1 VSRPPVSR
9 ATTGSVETNRGRN
22 DALTLFGYAAWTM
35 QAAVKSKQ
43 SRAMA
48 RIRRSWPGVG
58 PEMVEALTSIVE
70 SVRQGY
76 LDALPIAAAIITEG
90 DEPYVECANDL
101 FRLIAEWDE
110 RLGERAINRVP
121 LLNSGPIG
129 ARLATFMQG
138 NESAHQFETADGRTV
153 AGRHFT
159 VRFARL
165 KVIDGQPPRFLLSLI
180 DKTAQVETEK
190 SLRSEMLR
198 DTLTGLPN
206 RFAFNERVDT
216 VLADPNFRE
225 GTYAVLAVDMTRFSR
240 VNECM
245 GALAGDELLITFARR
260 LVSALRPSDMLARIS
275 GDEFGILLRLDRGLS
290 DALRAAERI
299 KAVLTLPFRLSD
311 LEIRVD
317 CAIGCAI
324 LNHGVV
330 SADEVLRNAQFAL
343 KRAKLHGKTEV
354 YEPIEAQA
362 VRRRFSLETE
372 LRVAIE
378 SDALHLAFQ
387 PLIALDTGRVAGFEA
402 LARWTHDG
410 IPVPPGEFI
419 PVAEE
424 SGLIVQLGRWAL
436 TSALHTL
443 SEWDRRAGGTL
454 PVTVSVNLSP
464 IQIARDDVAALVCG
478 ARASSGVK
486 GDRLTL
492 ELTEGAIIRDPDRTA
507 SVLQALKQANVR
519 IAMDDFGTGYTSL
532 ALLQKLP
539 IDVLKIDQSFVS
551 EMLADGDSTAIVRAI
566 LSLARALGMAT
577 TAEGIDSDDLAEML
591 TELGCTYGQ
600 GYHYSEPLDADAAFD
615 YFMSRSA

>member
-1 VSRPPVSR
+1 
-9 ATTGSVETNRGRN
+9 
-22 DALTLFGYAAWTM
+22 M
-35 QAAVKSKQ
+35 QAAAKSKQ
-43 SRAMA
+43 LKSVAGQMA
-48 RIRRSWPGVG
+48 AHAGVG
-58 PEMVEALTSIVE
+58 LDLAEKMTTIIE

-76 LDALPIAAAIITEG
+76 LDALPIAAAIITQA
-90 DEPYVECANDL
+90 DEPYIECANDL

-110 RLGERAINRVP
+110 RLGERTIGRVP
-121 LLNSGPIG
+121 ILNSGPIG
-129 ARLATFMQG
+129 ARLATFMKG
-138 NESAHQFETADGRTV
+138 DEAAHQFETADGRNI

-159 VRFARL
+159 VRFALL
-165 KVIDGQPPRFLLSLI
+165 KVVQGQPRRFLLSLI

-206 RFAFNERVDT
+206 RFAFNERVDA

-225 GTYAVLAVDMTRFSR
+225 GAYAVLAVDMTRFSR

-260 LVSALRPSDMLARIS
+260 LVSALRPTDMLARTS
-275 GDEFGILLRLDRGLS
+275 GDEFGILMRLDRGMS
-290 DALRAAERI
+290 DAMRAAERI

-324 LNHGVV
+324 LNQGVGN
-330 SADEVLRNAQFAL
+330 ADEVLRNAQFAL
-343 KRAKLHGKTEV
+343 KRAKRQGVTEV

-378 SDALHLAFQ
+378 SEALTLAFQ

-402 LARWTHDG
+402 LARWDHDG
-410 IPVPPGEFI
+410 QAIPPSEFI

-436 TSALHTL
+436 STALETMAD
-443 SEWDRRAGGTL
+443 WDVRAGRAL
-454 PVTVSVNLSP
+454 PVGVSVNLSP
-464 IQIARDDVAALVCG
+464 IQISRDNVAALVSG
-478 ARASSGVK
+478 ALGATGVA
-486 GDRLTL
+486 GNRLTL
-492 ELTEGAIIRDPDRTA
+492 EVTESAIIHDPDRVA
-507 SVLQALKQANVR
+507 AVLKAMKRFDVR

-532 ALLQKLP
+532 ASLQKLP
-539 IDVLKIDQSFVS
+539 IDVLKIDQTFVS
-551 EMLADGDSTAIVRAI
+551 DMLANGDSTAIVRAV
-566 LSLARALGMAT
+566 LSLARALGMET

-600 GYHYSEPLDADAAFD
+600 GFHYSAALRADDAFA
-615 YFMSRSA
+615 YFMSRNA